1 MEKQNMMLWVFF
13 IPFQTWWPTLVIYR
27 KQFYRAL
34 QFKFPVVLQLVNWW
48 ARMCKKSNSGTCW
61 PQFKLKFKV
70 LWSAIVLK
78 YIGSIIQRPCRS
90 PANQVF
96 TSVKEKLVQQLCFS
110 TKKTKCTI
118 VEKYTGYKNIFHKR
132 EFGFR
137 IL

>member
-1 MEKQNMMLWVFF
+1 MSFFSFLSKLGGLLLWF
-13 IPFQTWWPTLVIYR
+13 IENNYTVLCNSNSLLI
-27 KQFYRAL
+27 L
-34 QFKFPVVLQLVNWW
+34 QPVNWW
-48 ARMCKKSNSGTCW
+48 AKMCKKSNSGTCW

-70 LWSAIVLK
+70 LWIAIVLK

-90 PANQVF
+90 PTNQVF
-96 TSVKEKLVQQLCFS
+96 TLVKSVKEKLVQQLCFS